1 MGLKENDEVE
11 INVNNGRMVIEK
23 AKPTYQNLQERLEAF
38 YKKPLDEIYVENS
51 EEIDTGRPTGEEQW

>member
-1 MGLKENDEVE
+1 
-11 INVNNGRMVIEK
+11 MVIEK

-38 YKKPLDEIYVENS
+38 YKKPLDEIYVESS

>member
-11 INVNNGRMVIEK
+11 INVNNGKMVIKK

-38 YKKPLDEIYVENS
+38 YKKPLDEIYVESS